1 MLTEWGETLDREH
14 PLPEYPRPQLVR
26 DSYLNLNGPWS
37 YAITKSA
44 QKPQQADGTIIVP
57 FSPESELSG
66 VGRTLQPDEYLWYI
80 RSVELPA
87 GFNIGRVLLHF
98 GAVDQTATV
107 WCNGVEL
114 ATHTGGYLPFT
125 VDLTEVLG
133 PVNTILVCVRDLTD
147 RSLHTRGKQKL
158 RAGGIWYPPQSGIWQ
173 TVWLESVPNEY
184 IRSLKVTP
192 RFDERLVEVLVDGS
206 GKCVMELDGKK
217 FSFPAGVPARV
228 PVQRF
233 EPWTPERP
241 VLYPFSIQ
249 MGQDTVYSYFAMR
262 KCSVETDETGVR
274 RLYLNNRPYFHNG
287 LLDQGYWSDGL
298 YTAPSDEALLYDI
311 QTAKAMGF
319 NMLRKHMKVEPDRWY
334 YHCDRLG
341 MLVWQDMPCG
351 GGRYDPLIISAPL
364 VTHWHLDDSWYP
376 LFGRANAAGR
386 REFLS
391 DLREMVSTLYNH
403 PSIVLWVPFN
413 EGWGQFDSL
422 TAVQTIEEV
431 DRTRTIDPASGWHD
445 QGFGGVQS
453 LHVYFR
459 KYKFKPDKLG
469 RAVLLSEFGGYTHR
483 VHGHTRSSK
492 SFGYKNCAAPH
503 SLEFSLQ
510 ELYDEQIRPAKAQGL
525 AAAVYTQLSDVETE
539 LNGLITYDRR
549 KVKLP
554 VETLRTIFEIKN
566 P

>member
-1 MLTEWGETLDREH
+1 MLTEWGENLNRTQ
-14 PLPEYPRPQLVR
+14 PLPEYPRPQMVR
-26 DSYLNLNGPWS
+26 DSYLNLNGEWS

-44 QKPQQADGTIIVP
+44 QKPQRADGTILVP

-80 RSVELPA
+80 RSVALPE

-98 GAVDQTATV
+98 GAVDQIATV

-125 VDLTEVLG
+125 VDITEVLG
-133 PVNTILVCVRDLTD
+133 PTNTIMVCVRDLTGAA
-147 RSLHTRGKQKL
+147 LHTRGKQKL

-184 IRSLKVTP
+184 IRSLKITP
-192 RFDERLVEVLVDGS
+192 QFDEQLVEVLVHGS
-206 GKCVMELDGKK
+206 GECVMDLDGKT
-217 FSFPAGVPARV
+217 FAFPAGVPARV
-228 PVQRF
+228 PVQRMA
-233 EPWTPERP
+233 PWTPEHP
-241 VLYPFSIQ
+241 TLYPFSVT

-262 KCSVETDETGVR
+262 KCSVETDETGVK
-274 RLYLNNRPYFHNG
+274 RLYLNNEPYFHNG

-298 YTAPSDEALLYDI
+298 YTAPSDAALLYDI

-351 GGRYDPLIISAPL
+351 GGRYDPLIVSAPL

-386 REFLS
+386 QEFLS
-391 DLREMVSTLYNH
+391 ELRGMVSALYNH
-403 PSIVLWVPFN
+403 PSIVMWVPFN

-445 QGFGGVQS
+445 QGFGDVQS
-453 LHVYFR
+453 LHVYFQ

-483 VHGHTRSSK
+483 VHGHTRSGK
-492 SFGYKNCAAPH
+492 SFGYKNCASPH

-539 LNGLITYDRR
+539 LNGLVTYDRR

-554 VETLRTIFEIKN
+554 IETLRKIFEIEH

>member
-14 PLPEYPRPQLVR
+14 PLLEYPRPQLVR

-351 GGRYDPLIISAPL
+351 GGRYDPLIISATL

-376 LFGRANAAGR
+376 LFGRANADGR

-554 VETLRTIFEIKN
+554 VETLRKIFGIEN

>member
-14 PLPEYPRPQLVR
+14 PLLEYPRPQLVR

-391 DLREMVSTLYNH
+391 DLREMVSALYNH
-403 PSIVLWVPFN
+403 PCIVLWVPFN

-483 VHGHTRSSK
+483 VHGHTRSGK

-554 VETLRTIFEIKN
+554 VETLRKIFGIEN

>member
-1 MLTEWGETLDREH
+1 MLTEWGEALDREH

-57 FSPESELSG
+57 FSPESALSG

-133 PVNTILVCVRDLTD
+133 PVNTILVCVRDPSD

-158 RAGGIWYPPQSGIWQ
+158 HAGGIWYPPQSGIWQ

-192 RFDERLVEVLVDGS
+192 HFDERLVEVLVDGS

-262 KCSVETDETGVR
+262 KCSVERDETGVR
-274 RLYLNNRPYFHNG
+274 RLYLNNEPYFHNG

-364 VTHWHLDDSWYP
+364 VTHWHLDDIWYP

-386 REFLS
+386 REFLAE
-391 DLREMVSTLYNH
+391 LREMVSALYNH
-403 PSIVLWVPFN
+403 PCIVLWVPFN

-483 VHGHTRSSK
+483 VHGHTRSGK
-492 SFGYKNCAAPH
+492 SFGYKNCASPH

-510 ELYDEQIRPAKAQGL
+510 ELYDGQIRPAKEQGL

-554 VETLRTIFEIKN
+554 VETLRKIFEIEN

>member
-192 RFDERLVEVLVDGS
+192 HFDERLVEGLVDGS

-262 KCSVETDETGVR
+262 KCSVEADETGVR

-391 DLREMVSTLYNH
+391 DLREMVSALYNH
-403 PSIVLWVPFN
+403 PCIVLWVPFN

-483 VHGHTRSSK
+483 VHGHTRSGK

-510 ELYDEQIRPAKAQGL
+510 ELYDEQIRPAKEQGL

>member
-1 MLTEWGETLDREH
+1 MLTEWGEALDPAQ
-14 PLPEYPRPQLVR
+14 PLPEYPRPQMVR
-26 DSYLNLNGPWS
+26 DSYLNLNGTWS

-44 QKPQQADGTIIVP
+44 QMPQKADGTILVP
-57 FSPESELSG
+57 FSPESALSG

-80 RSVELPA
+80 RSVELPE

-125 VDLTEVLG
+125 VDLTDVLG
-133 PVNTILVCVRDLTD
+133 PVNTIMVCVRDLTNTA
-147 RSLHTRGKQKL
+147 LHTRGKQKL
-158 RAGGIWYPPQSGIWQ
+158 RPGGIWYPPQSGIWQ
-173 TVWLESVPNEY
+173 TVWLESVPKEY
-184 IRSLKVTP
+184 IRSLKITP
-192 RFDERLVEVLVDGS
+192 RFDEQLVEVLVRGN
-206 GKCVMELDGKK
+206 GRCVMELDGKK
-217 FSFPAGVPARV
+217 YAFPAGVPARV
-228 PVQRF
+228 PVQHMK
-233 EPWTPERP
+233 PWTPEHP
-241 VLYPFSIQ
+241 ALYPFSVTL
-249 MGQDTVYSYFAMR
+249 GQDMVYSYFAMR
-262 KCSVETDETGVR
+262 KCSVETDENGVK
-274 RLYLNNRPYFHNG
+274 RLYLNNKPYFHNG

-298 YTAPSDEALLYDI
+298 YTAPSDEALIYDI

-319 NMLRKHMKVEPDRWY
+319 NMLRKHMKVEPERWY

-351 GGRYDPLIISAPL
+351 GGRYDPLIVSAPL
-364 VTHWHLDDSWYP
+364 VTHWHLDDHWYP
-376 LFGRANAAGR
+376 LFGRANAAER
-386 REFLS
+386 QTFLAE
-391 DLREMVSTLYNH
+391 LRSMVSALYNH
-403 PSIVLWVPFN
+403 PSIVMWVPFN

-422 TAVQTIEEV
+422 TAVQTIEEI

-445 QGFGGVQS
+445 QGFGDVQS
-453 LHVYFR
+453 LHVYFQ

-483 VHGHTRSSK
+483 VHGHTRSGK
-492 SFGYKNCAAPH
+492 SFGYKNCNSPH
-503 SLEFSLQ
+503 ALEFSLQ
-510 ELYDEQIRPAKAQGL
+510 ELYAEQIRPAKEQGL

-554 VETLRTIFEIKN
+554 LETLRSIFEVEQT
-566 P
+566 

>member
-184 IRSLKVTP
+184 IRSLKATP
-192 RFDERLVEVLVDGS
+192 HFDERLVEVLVDGS

-391 DLREMVSTLYNH
+391 DLREMVSALYNH
-403 PSIVLWVPFN
+403 PCIVLWVPFN

-510 ELYDEQIRPAKAQGL
+510 ELYDEQIRPAKEQGL

-554 VETLRTIFEIKN
+554 VETLRKIFGIEN